1 MKFATDPALPIML
14 PLKLAHRTLGDLL
27 LATEALLLLSLFR
40 ACLTLFPVR
49 HILGAITANRSAGVN
64 ADATPVQQATAIARA
79 LRVRWAIEA
88 VTRNSIARFVCLPQA
103 LAGYTMLR
111 LRRIP
116 GTMVFGVARSPAG
129 QLIAHTWLLTLGE
142 RIVLGGNGSA
152 AFTPISHWA

>member
-1 MKFATDPALPIML
+1 MKFATDPALPVTL
-14 PLKLAHRTLGDLL
+14 PLKLAHRTVADFC
-27 LATEALLLLSLFR
+27 LAAEALLLLTLFR

-49 HILGAITANRSAGVN
+49 HIVGAITANRSATVN
-64 ADATPVQQATAIARA
+64 ASATAMQEATAIDRA

-152 AFTPISHWA
+152 AFTPVSRWA

>member
-1 MKFATDPALPIML
+1 MKYATAPAVPITL
-14 PLKLAHRTLGDLL
+14 PLKLARRNLADHL
-27 LATEALLLLSLFR
+27 LAAEALLQH
-40 ACLTLFPVR
+40 T
-49 HILGAITANRSAGVN
+49 HILGAITANRSATVN
-64 ADATPVQQATAIARA
+64 ASATAMQEATAIDRA

-152 AFTPISHWA
+152 AFTPVSRWA